1 MLCMVKQ
8 WKTWGIELCKSKVE
22 LTLNKPAYDLY
33 ILDFSKL
40 LLHKFHYYYIKN
52 KYEVNS
58 KLLFT
63 DTDSLIY
70 EMKTKDVFEDISKY
84 EEMFGFRNFSSKS
97 KYYRHSSK
105 LVVGEVKDE
114 VSGAAVKE
122 FVGLKHRFI
131 HSW

>member
-1 MLCMVKQ
+1 M
-8 WKTWGIELCKSKVE
+8 CKSKVA

-63 DTDSLIY
+63 DTDIY

-114 VSGAAVKE
+114 VSSAAVKE